1 MLPSAKRGNNA
12 PLDLADI
19 SVVPLTNAIVVN
31 NFDCGAAPLN
41 KFLKNRAAKMGKRFE
56 MCAFAAV
63 LDGSPNCVGFYAL
76 QIGSDTIPE
85 TFKKNRQ
92 DYIANYAAFPAVH
105 LSYFAV
111 HKDYQRKKLGR
122 FLFMDLLEKVAAVS
136 ENVGFYA
143 LTLQSFDA
151 KSTAFYKALE
161 FEEYSEGCG
170 QPKMLYPLV
179 NILKLLGKL

>member
-1 MLPSAKRGNNA
+1 MWPSAKRENNA

-31 NFDCGAAPLN
+31 RFDCGAAPLN
-41 KFLKNRAAKMGKRFE
+41 KFLKNHAAKMGKRFE
-56 MCAFAAV
+56 IRVFAAV
-63 LDGSPNCVGFYAL
+63 LDGSPNCVGYYAL

-85 TFKKNRQ
+85 TFKAGHKG
-92 DYIANYAAFPAVH
+92 YISNYAAFPAVN
-105 LSYFAV
+105 LGYLAV
-111 HKDYQRKKLGR
+111 DKAHQRRGLGR
-122 FLFMDLLEKVAAVS
+122 FLIQDVFEKVAAIS

-143 LTLQSFDA
+143 LTLQSYDEA
-151 KSTAFYKALE
+151 STAFYQRLN
-161 FEEYSEGCG
+161 FEEYSEGGG